1 MRSFVL
7 ALLSFSIIFQPVV
20 LRADNRF
27 ITAESVRVES
37 GEQVVTTS
45 VIAGAETQT
54 NEDGLLVLTGVL
66 LLSDGSQSA
75 LELQIQTAGRETA
88 PSLDEYIEQ
97 TERLAVTAQTTYTSE
112 FDDVKVE
119 KTIYALIDNS
129 DGSRGTV
136 TLTDDPLPALAG
148 WMLFAAVTSFTGLGF
163 YVVTECM
170 RAEGKTTVSVDGEL
184 TKLSGGVS
192 VSCEL

>member
-27 ITAESVRVES
+27 ITAKSVRVES

-45 VIAGAETQT
+45 VIAGAETQI

-88 PSLDEYIEQ
+88 PSLDEYVEQ

-112 FDDVKVE
+112 FDDVTVE